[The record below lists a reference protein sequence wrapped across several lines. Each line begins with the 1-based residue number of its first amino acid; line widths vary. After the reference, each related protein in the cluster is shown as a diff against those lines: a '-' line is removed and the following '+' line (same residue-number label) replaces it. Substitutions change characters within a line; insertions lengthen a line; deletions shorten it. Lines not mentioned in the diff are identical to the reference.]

1 MTARF
6 SIATIYVAITLEPY
20 VYTTP
25 SLEYICM
32 GRNAIITAE
41 TLDVTDVLNI
51 QFLSFFFEF
60 EISTHTYHKATS
72 DSDIIVHKYIL
83 QIKITSRSGR
93 YCLFCI
99 AIMDKISNIRAQ
111 KTIVHIA
118 IKACVV

>member
-1 MTARF
+1 MYGKKRYYNSRNTRCNGC
-6 SIATIYVAITLEPY
+6 P
-20 VYTTP
+20 
-25 SLEYICM
+25 EYPVPFI
-32 GRNAIITAE
+32 
-41 TLDVTDVLNI
+41 
-51 QFLSFFFEF
+51 FFEF